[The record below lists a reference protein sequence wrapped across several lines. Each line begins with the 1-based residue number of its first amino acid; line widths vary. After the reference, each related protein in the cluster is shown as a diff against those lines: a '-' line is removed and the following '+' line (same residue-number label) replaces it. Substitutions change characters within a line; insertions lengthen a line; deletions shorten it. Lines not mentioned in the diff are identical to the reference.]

1 MKLYIAAL
9 HWSVIY
15 KFMFQNS
22 DASGA
27 LQFHLQAGAQNY
39 LAKIRKYLTLTNK
52 MRSLEQVGQC

>member
-1 MKLYIAAL
+1 
-9 HWSVIY
+9 
-15 KFMFQNS
+15 MFQNS